1 MCFRNRNCNRKGQVG
16 FTLIELLIV
25 LVIIGIT
32 VSFAVLSIG
41 LNNEADRVEVEA
53 RRLVALMQLA
63 SDEAVLSSNQLAMQ
77 IESDRYRF
85 IRLHGTQ
92 WRPVEGDDVF
102 RERRLPEESRMLLKI
117 EGEQVLS
124 GENGGALIYF
134 LSSGEISPFDL
145 VLSTRDDRHKFHVKG
160 AIHGRIDY
168 LGEQPL

>member
-1 MCFRNRNCNRKGQVG
+1 MCRRHRQAA

-41 LNNEADRVEVEA
+41 LNNEADRVETEA

-63 SDEAVLSSNQLAMQ
+63 SDEAVLSSKQLALQ
-77 IESDRYRF
+77 IDSDRYRF
-85 IRLHGTQ
+85 ISLHGTE
-92 WRPVEGDDVF
+92 WRPVEGDAVF
-102 RERRLPEESRMLLKI
+102 RERRMPEESRLLLKI
-117 EGEQVLS
+117 EGEQILS
-124 GENGGALIYF
+124 GENPGALIYF

-145 VLSTRDDRHKFHVKG
+145 VLSTSDDRHKFHVKG